1 MGKTFEREGSDMQKI
16 QGYMR
21 SAMEQYAMVQD
32 GDKIAVGVSGGKDSV
47 ALLYCLAQM
56 RRYYPKTFDVLGLT
70 LDPGFEGQETD
81 YSSIEAMCREL
92 DVEYIVDRT
101 NIGHVV
107 FETREEKN
115 PCSLCANLRRG
126 RLHTLAKELGC
137 NKIALGHHRD
147 DAVNTFFMNLLD
159 LGTVDCFKPVTYLSR
174 KDLTMIR
181 PLIFAPEQ
189 EIANA
194 VARAG
199 LPIVKSSCPID
210 HKTERANI
218 DALVSDL
225 EQQYPGLS
233 QKILG
238 ALQKGNIADW

>member
-1 MGKTFEREGSDMQKI
+1 MQKI

-21 SAMEQYAMVQD
+21 SAMDKYDMVQD

-56 RRYYPKTFDVLGLT
+56 RRYYPKQFEVVGLT
-70 LDPGFEGQETD
+70 LDMGFD
-81 YSSIEAMCREL
+81 EAPMDFEPVRRMCEDL
-92 DVEYIVDRT
+92 NVEYIVDHT

-107 FETREEKN
+107 FDTREEKN

-126 RLHTLAKELGC
+126 RLHTLTKELGC

-159 LGTVDCFKPVTYLSR
+159 TGTIDCFKPVTYLSR

-181 PLIFAPEQ
+181 PLILAPEQ
-189 EIANA
+189 EILRA
-194 VARAG
+194 VERAD
-199 LPIVKSSCPID
+199 LPVVKNVCPID
-210 HKTERANI
+210 HKTERANV
-218 DALVSDL
+218 DELVREL
-225 EQQYPGLS
+225 EQQYPGLP
-233 QKILG
+233 QKVIG
-238 ALQKGNIADW
+238 AMQKQGLAGW

>member
-1 MGKTFEREGSDMQKI
+1 MQQI

-21 SAMEQYAMVQD
+21 SAMEHYDMVQD

-56 RRYYPKTFDVLGLT
+56 RRYYPKQFEVVGIT
-70 LDPGFEGQETD
+70 LDLGFDGGKMD
-81 YSSIEAMCREL
+81 FSPIEAMCREL

-107 FETREEKN
+107 FETRDEKN

-126 RLHTLAKELGC
+126 RLHTVAKEQGC
-137 NKIALGHHRD
+137 NKLALGHHRD
-147 DAVNTFFMNLLD
+147 DVVNTFYMNLLD
-159 LGTVDCFKPVTYLSR
+159 LGTIDCFKPVTYLSR

-189 EIANA
+189 EIERA
-194 VARAG
+194 VHRCG
-199 LPIVKSSCPID
+199 LPVVKNVCPID
-210 HKTERANI
+210 HTTERAKV
-218 DALVSDL
+218 DDL
-225 EQQYPGLS
+225 IKELEKDYPGLS
-233 QKILG
+233 QKTIG
-238 ALQKGNIADW
+238 ALQKSGLSGW

>member
-1 MGKTFEREGSDMQKI
+1 MQKI

-21 SAMEQYAMVQD
+21 NAMDRYDMVQD
-32 GDKIAVGVSGGKDSV
+32 GDRIAVGVSGGKDSV

-56 RRYYPKTFDVLGLT
+56 RRYYPKQFDVVGLT
-70 LDPGFEGQETD
+70 LDLGFDGQEMD
-81 YSSIEAMCREL
+81 YGPVRKMCDDL
-92 DVEYIVDRT
+92 GVEYVVDRT

-107 FETREEKN
+107 FDTREEKN
-115 PCSLCANLRRG
+115 PCSLCATLRRG

-159 LGTVDCFKPVTYLSR
+159 TGTIDCFKPVTYLSR

-189 EIANA
+189 EILNA
-194 VARAG
+194 VNRAG
-199 LPIVKSSCPID
+199 LPVVKNVCPID
-210 HKTERANI
+210 HKTERASV
-218 DALVSDL
+218 DELVREL
-225 EQQYPGLS
+225 EQQYPGLP
-233 QKILG
+233 QKVIGAMQKLG
-238 ALQKGNIADW
+238 LADW

>member
-1 MGKTFEREGSDMQKI
+1 MQKI

-21 SAMEQYAMVQD
+21 SAMDRYAMIED
-32 GDKIAVGVSGGKDSV
+32 GDKVAVGVSGGKDSV

-56 RRYYPKTFDVLGLT
+56 RRYYPKQFEVVGIT
-70 LDPGFEGQETD
+70 LDPGFDGAEMD
-81 YSSIEAMCREL
+81 YTPIVDMCKEL

-107 FETREEKN
+107 FETRDEKN

-137 NKIALGHHRD
+137 NKLALGHHRD

-159 LGTVDCFKPVTYLSR
+159 LGTIDCFKPVTYLSR

-181 PLIFAPEQ
+181 PLVFAPEQ
-189 EIANA
+189 EILKA
-194 VARAG
+194 VNRQN
-199 LPIVKSSCPID
+199 LPIVKNVCPID
-210 HKTERANI
+210 HKTERANVDGI
-218 DALVSDL
+218 VRDL
-225 EQQYPGLS
+225 EAMYPGLS
-233 QKILG
+233 NKII
-238 ALQKGNIADW
+238 AAMQKGELAGW

>member
-1 MGKTFEREGSDMQKI
+1 MQKI

-21 SAMEQYAMVQD
+21 SAMERYDMVQD

-56 RRYYPKTFDVLGLT
+56 RRYYPKHFEVVGIT
-70 LDPGFEGQETD
+70 LDPGFEQALMNYEPIVKLCENLG
-81 YSSIEAMCREL
+81 
-92 DVEYIVDRT
+92 VEYVVDHT

-126 RLHTLAKELGC
+126 RLHTLSKELGC

-159 LGTVDCFKPVTYLSR
+159 LGAIDCFKPVTYLSR
-174 KDLTMIR
+174 KELTMIR

-189 EIANA
+189 EILKA
-194 VARAG
+194 VQRCN
-199 LPIVKSSCPID
+199 LPVVKNVCPID
-210 HKTERANI
+210 HKTERANVDGLI
-218 DALVSDL
+218 REL
-225 EQQYPGLS
+225 EAQYPGLS
-233 QKILG
+233 NKIIG
-238 ALQKGNIADW
+238 AMQKGQLAGW

>member
-1 MGKTFEREGSDMQKI
+1 MQKI

-21 SAMEQYAMVQD
+21 SAMDRYGMIED

-56 RRYYPKTFDVLGLT
+56 RRYYPKRFEVVGIT
-70 LDPGFEGQETD
+70 LDPGFDDAEMD
-81 YSSIEAMCREL
+81 YTPIVDMCREL
-92 DVEYIVDRT
+92 GVEYIVDRT

-107 FETREEKN
+107 FETRDEKN

-137 NKIALGHHRD
+137 NKLALGHHRD

-159 LGTVDCFKPVTYLSR
+159 LGTLDCFKPVTYLSR
-174 KDLTMIR
+174 RDLTMIR

-189 EIANA
+189 EILNA
-194 VARAG
+194 VNRQQ
-199 LPIVKSSCPID
+199 LPVVKNVCPID
-210 HKTERANI
+210 HKTERANVDGI
-218 DALVSDL
+218 VRDL
-225 EQQYPGLS
+225 EAMYPGLS
-233 QKILG
+233 NKII
-238 ALQKGNIADW
+238 AAMQKGELAGW